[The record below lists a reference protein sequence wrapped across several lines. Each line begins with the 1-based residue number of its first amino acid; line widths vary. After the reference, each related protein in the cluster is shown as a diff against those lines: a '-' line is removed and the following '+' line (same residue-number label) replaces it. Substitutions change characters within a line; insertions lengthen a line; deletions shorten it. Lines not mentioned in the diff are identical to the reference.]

1 MNDFIHTFFNLDI
14 IIAILPALGI
24 GLLKTLFLSAIVF
37 PCCFMLGL
45 FVSLAGMARSR
56 TVRILVRIYI
66 DFFRSF
72 PPLVLLILIYYA
84 APFLGVQLNPLLA
97 AFIALTLN
105 ASSYYA
111 EVQRSGFE
119 SVDTGQTEAARS
131 TGLHG
136 IDIYLWVILP
146 QAMRN
151 VMAPL
156 IGNTIELVKLTAI
169 ASVVSYSEL
178 LKVAK
183 EMQSLLFSPTPL
195 VAAALIYFIVLWPFI
210 RWLSRFERQLMER
223 D

>member
-1 MNDFIHTFFNLDI
+1 MRGCTR
-14 IIAILPALGI
+14 ACSTAAKPRC
-24 GLLKTLFLSAIVF
+24 T
-37 PCCFMLGL
+37 
-45 FVSLAGMARSR
+45 RSR
-56 TVRILVRIYI
+56 PVAFAVRAYI

-84 APFLGVQLNPLLA
+84 APFLGVQLDPLLA
-97 AFIALTLN
+97 AFVALTLN

-111 EVQRSGFE
+111 EVQRSGIE
-119 SVDTGQTEAARS
+119 SVEIGQAEAARS
-131 TGLHG
+131 TGLG
-136 IDIYLWVILP
+136 AVDTYLWVVLP
-146 QAMRN
+146 QALRN
-151 VMAPL
+151 VMSPL

-195 VAAALIYFIVLWPFI
+195 VTAALIYFVVLWPFV

>member
-1 MNDFIHTFFNLDI
+1 MDQFLSTFFNIDI
-14 IIAILPALGI
+14 MVAILPAMGI

-37 PCCFMLGL
+37 PCSFVFGL
-45 FVSLAGMARSR
+45 LISAAGMARSR
-56 TVRILVRIYI
+56 PVAFAVRAYI

-84 APFLGVQLNPLLA
+84 APFLGVQLDPLLA
-97 AFIALTLN
+97 AFVALTLN

-111 EVQRSGFE
+111 EVQRSGIE
-119 SVDTGQTEAARS
+119 SVEIGQAEAARS
-131 TGLHG
+131 TGLG
-136 IDIYLWVILP
+136 AVDTYLWVVLP
-146 QAMRN
+146 QALRN
-151 VMAPL
+151 VMSPL

-195 VAAALIYFIVLWPFI
+195 VTAALIYFVVLWPFV